1 MGIKLLAVATTA
13 LAAALLIIV
22 RSNVRKRPFQ
32 YRSLSDGLALLPSI
46 LETNLG
52 TVGDPLNITDTAV
65 FFHIPKAGGT
75 SMKNLYGD
83 CYGMVLATGGAGRGH
98 EHDENLMILPQY
110 DRKYLNVDVEDWEGL
125 ENAKKLHLAESGMAD
140 VIFTMQFAS
149 VVPVFN
155 QNYQARFFTLFRN
168 PIERAVSQF
177 YYLQDATW
185 ERTYS
190 PETKGWT
197 VQQYAESHYAS
208 DNWVTRQ
215 LVNKPDWDME
225 LYEEDLYLAQDILR
239 EKFVIGLITEM
250 EESKNRFDKYFGFG
264 FEEEDENDCVAKV
277 LGLPSAK
284 KDEEA
289 QSAENSHPHP
299 KILPDTPEWEALLR
313 INRFDLELYEYA
325 VALFEQQAVLFED
338 SEEDQA

>member
-1 MGIKLLAVATTA
+1 
-13 LAAALLIIV
+13 
-22 RSNVRKRPFQ
+22 
-32 YRSLSDGLALLPSI
+32 
-46 LETNLG
+46 
-52 TVGDPLNITDTAV
+52 
-65 FFHIPKAGGT
+65 
-75 SMKNLYGD
+75 
-83 CYGMVLATGGAGRGH
+83 
-98 EHDENLMILPQY
+98 
-110 DRKYLNVDVEDWEGL
+110 
-125 ENAKKLHLAESGMAD
+125 MAD